1 MAGRTIIPLVLFAF
15 AILIAFPPAMGADA
29 TVERT
34 LYQSDFSS
42 EPGWTTNSPTRYY
55 WDPTREMYHFLAE
68 GGTNGYS
75 FVPIDYDGDSFVLE
89 YDITILSITKDS
101 AAHIGITS
109 SEMDISR
116 GTYVLS
122 NFEYNKYGRMV
133 ALRVIDQNNHLHEA
147 TSFYESYC
155 KGQPGCDSRFFEEN
169 KTYHVTLRYNKPLQN
184 ADMKVVEKETGEQLW
199 GYYVD
204 IGQDLFSMYRLAIT
218 TKGDYAYGPS
228 TEGYLDNVKLTAL
241 VPVTPTPTPS
251 LTKPVI
257 TFTTSETT
265 APATSPTPTQS
276 PIRVSTILAA
286 VGLLAGFCL
295 IRECRRE

>member
-1 MAGRTIIPLVLFAF
+1 MSGRRLIPLLLLTVVIFL
-15 AILIAFPPAMGADA
+15 AIPPVMGAEV
-29 TVERT
+29 TEKKT
-34 LYQSDFSS
+34 LYQSDFSA

-75 FVPIDYDGDSFVLE
+75 FVPIDYGGDSFTLE
-89 YDITILSITKDS
+89 YDITIVSITKDS

-116 GTYVLS
+116 GTNVLS

-155 KGQPGCDSRFFEEN
+155 KGQPGCDSRFFDEN
-169 KTYHVTLRYNKPLQN
+169 KTYHITLRYNKALQN

-204 IGQDLFSMYRLAIT
+204 IGQDLFSMTRLAIT
-218 TKGDYAYGPS
+218 TKGDYAFGPT
-228 TEGYLDNVKLTAL
+228 TEGYLDNIELSAL
-241 VPVTPTPTPS
+241 VPVTPTPTS
-251 LTKPVI
+251 TLTKPVI
-257 TFTTSETT
+257 TSTTPETT
-265 APATSPTPTQS
+265 VPTTAPTPTQS
-276 PIRVSTILAA
+276 PISVSTILAA
-286 VGLLAGFCL
+286 VGILAGLFL
-295 IRECRRE
+295 VYNYGKE